1 MLPAASA
8 SVLSAVVKALH
19 SGIITSDEPSALG
32 FSLFL
37 HMVSY
42 QKKSVMPS
50 LGAQDDNTPHRR
62 SDTGRTHIKC
72 IKSGTQDLSTCP
84 RPPDTVPRTKN
95 IPAPFSHG
103 KLDLFLKE
111 HILLKANYDPSAGVA
126 ILNLESQ
133 VLTVSTI
140 QTKPNYQLSLDLLC
154 LELPDNETTCQC
166 Q

>member
-1 MLPAASA
+1 M
-8 SVLSAVVKALH
+8 
-19 SGIITSDEPSALG
+19 IIHRTVGQTPVELTSNVSNRGPRIYQHTHAPQT
-32 FSLFL
+32 LFL
-37 HMVSY
+37 
-42 QKKSVMPS
+42 
-50 LGAQDDNTPHRR
+50 AQ
-62 SDTGRTHIKC
+62 
-72 IKSGTQDLSTCP
+72 
-84 RPPDTVPRTKN
+84 KN

-103 KLDLFLKE
+103 KFDLFLKE
-111 HILLKANYDPSAGVA
+111 HILLKANYDPSASVA